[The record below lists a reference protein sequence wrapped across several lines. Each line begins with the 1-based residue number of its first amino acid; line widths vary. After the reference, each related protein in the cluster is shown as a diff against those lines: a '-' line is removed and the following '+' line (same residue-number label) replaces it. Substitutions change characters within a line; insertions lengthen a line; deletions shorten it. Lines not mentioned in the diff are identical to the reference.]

1 MFSYRFSCCMAYL
14 LSDYAGEKDPDV
26 SCEAY
31 LEEAEWK
38 TLAYYKNNRPD
49 KEVKPPTLWEAIL
62 LIAALGGFT
71 GGKGRVPGAQV
82 LWRGLKRLHDMAI
95 MFSILKRIP
104 YHSEINAGTEDLTT
118 DGYG

>member
-1 MFSYRFSCCMAYL
+1 MQGR
-14 LSDYAGEKDPDV
+14 KTPDV
-26 SCEAY
+26 SCEAF

-49 KEVKPPTLWEAIL
+49 IEVKPPTLWEAIL

-71 GGKGRVPGAQV
+71 GGKGKMPGAQV
-82 LWRGLKRLHDMAI
+82 IWRGLKRLYDMAV

-104 YHSEINAGTEDLTT
+104 YHSEINYALEASMV